1 MAIQFPNNPSVGD
14 TVNQACI
21 SYQWNGASWE
31 VVPEVLE
38 FSDITN
44 TPTTLA
50 GYGIIDADVKGDLG
64 VTGQS
69 TFIED
74 VKVSGDLYV
83 TGKAY
88 ISPDSIHM
96 GQSSIS
102 DHPVSGIFISGSG
115 LAIDG
120 ELYVGGENIYD
131 SVQNAL
137 VFDHDKTLFPIGV
150 KTYDE
155 ALEYSQSQNHLDDIL
170 TGHFFSGLHGLSFS
184 ESFEL
189 TVTSRQGGFAS
200 STDTSNIYL
209 LNDMANITA
218 NPLPGYSFDHWSGAN
233 YTDIDNQF
241 VDTTTVFMNKAQYVT
256 AYFKKN

>member
-14 TVNQACI
+14 TITQAGI
-21 SYQWNGASWE
+21 NYLWNGVSWE
-31 VVPEVLE
+31 VVPEIIE
-38 FSDITN
+38 FSDIAN
-44 TPTTLA
+44 IPTTLA

-74 VKVSGDLYV
+74 VNISGDLYV

-96 GQSSIS
+96 GGSRIS
-102 DHPVSGIFISGSG
+102 DHPTSGIVIDGSG
-115 LAIDG
+115 LAVNG

-131 SVQNAL
+131 AVQDAL
-137 VFDHDKTLFPIGV
+137 TFDHDETLFPSGV

-155 ALEYSQSQNHLDDIL
+155 ALEYSTSQNHLDDVL
-170 TGHFFSGLHGLSFS
+170 TGHFFSGLNGFNFS
-184 ESFEL
+184 ESFKL

-200 STDTSNIYL
+200 STDPSSIYL
-209 LNDMANITA
+209 LNDVANITA
-218 NPLPGYSFDHWSGAN
+218 NPLPGYSFDYWSGAN
-233 YTDIDNQF
+233 YSDINDQF
-241 VDTTTVFMNKAQYVT
+241 VNTTTVPMNKDQYVT